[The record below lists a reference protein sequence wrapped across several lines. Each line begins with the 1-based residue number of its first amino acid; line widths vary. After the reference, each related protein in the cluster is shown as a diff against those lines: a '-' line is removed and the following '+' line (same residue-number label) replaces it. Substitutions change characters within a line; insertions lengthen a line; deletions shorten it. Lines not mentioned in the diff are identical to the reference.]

1 MKKAFITW
9 ALFGVCGRFALAQS
23 VGQLSPASASG
34 LDTVTAIR
42 DNPGLYSIVLSRDSH
57 IIYEKYFNGAAR
69 DDLRNDQS
77 LTKDICS
84 LLIGIAIDKGYI
96 PSVDE
101 KISRW
106 FPELNKDTDDRKR
119 SITLRELM
127 NQASGLWHEHLGT
140 MTGIGDFLALPD
152 PSGYTLHAPMVGD
165 PGRAWHY
172 NNAASHLLSLII
184 TRSTGMS
191 TLLFAEKHL
200 FRPLGIH
207 EVSWIKMKDGY
218 YDGSGL
224 LSIRFRTCDLIKIGS
239 LLLQEGRYAG
249 RVIVSQK
256 WIDSILRPTA
266 PYNADWGFPGSTY
279 AFCWYHARV
288 NGVEITYGM
297 GWGGQ
302 FLVVIPALRAVVAVN
317 ESIDDIHAVAQSIL
331 FTSKIFPALLRAI
344 SF

>member
-1 MKKAFITW
+1 MKKAFVMW
-9 ALFGVCGRFALAQS
+9 ALFGLCGRFALAQS
-23 VGQLSPASASG
+23 TNQLPAARL

-42 DNPGLYSIVLSRDSH
+42 DNPGLYSIVVSRDSH
-57 IIYEKYFNGAAR
+57 IVYEKYFNGAGK

-106 FPELNKDTDDRKR
+106 FPELNKDTDNRKGC
-119 SITLRELM
+119 ITLRQLM
-127 NQASGLWHEHLGT
+127 NQASGLWHETLGT

-165 PGRAWHY
+165 PGREWHY
-172 NNAASHLLSLII
+172 NNAATHLLSLII

-191 TLLFAEKHL
+191 TLFAEKYL
-200 FRPLGIH
+200 FRPLGIQ
-207 EVSWIKMKDGY
+207 EVSWMKMKDGY

-224 LSIRFRTCDLIKIGS
+224 LSIRLRTCDLIKIGS
-239 LLLQEGRYAG
+239 LLLYKGRYAG
-249 RVIVSQK
+249 RRIVSQK
-256 WIDSILRPTA
+256 WIDNILRPVA
-266 PYNADWGFPGSTY
+266 PYNATWGFPNSTY
-279 AFCWYHARV
+279 ALCWYHTR
-288 NGVEITYGM
+288 GDSVEITYGM

-317 ESIDDIHAVAQSIL
+317 ESIADFHAIAQSVL
-331 FTSKIFPALLRAI
+331 FTTKIFPELLKAI